1 MKNFYFT
8 FGRNS
13 VMSDYFQMIVAEDV
27 EQATKKMF
35 EQWGRNWA
43 FGYDEDEFAQG
54 MYNGWFKELKPL
66 NPLYATRVI
75 TVKETMKLTSRFQQI
90 LGAAQMYK
98 LHRLQKLSNDIA
110 NAFDVTS
117 DVVAKNIY
125 LEVEREI
132 LRCEVVVQ

>member
-8 FGRNS
+8 FGRSS
-13 VMSDYFQMIVAEDV
+13 VLADYFQLIVAEDI
-27 EQATKKMF
+27 EQATKKMV
-35 EQWGRNWA
+35 EQWGRKWA

-54 MYNGWFKELKPL
+54 MADGVFKDKKPL
-66 NPLYATRVI
+66 DPLYASRVI
-75 TVKETMKLTSRFQQI
+75 TVNETMKLTNRFQQI
-90 LGAAQMYK
+90 LGAGRMYK

-110 NAFDVTS
+110 GAFDVTS